1 MSAPKSQPAEST
13 EDIRE
18 QIRSLTFEQAVE
30 QLERII
36 ERIES
41 GSIGLEQSLK
51 EYERGVLLRDHCRE
65 ILARTEQRV
74 AELNPDSEGKP
85 RRAEE

>member
-1 MSAPKSQPAEST
+1 MSAPKSQPGEST

-18 QIRSLTFEQAVE
+18 QVRSLTFEQAVE
-30 QLERII
+30 QLEQII

-85 RRAEE
+85 GRAKE